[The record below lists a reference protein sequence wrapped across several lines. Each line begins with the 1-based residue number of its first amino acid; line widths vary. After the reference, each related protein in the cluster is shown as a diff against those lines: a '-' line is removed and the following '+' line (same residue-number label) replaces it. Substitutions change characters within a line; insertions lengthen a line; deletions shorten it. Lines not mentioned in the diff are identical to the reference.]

1 MDILKGLLPPK
12 KRSTKLAMSQF
23 YVGSRSVQY
32 SLELLP
38 KWKTPNPG
46 LISVAVERRVKTIT
60 SFVVNVSTYTGS
72 STPNTVFLSVASW
85 SSISSLIQFLLYTPN
100 FLRIHLKPTPDKS
113 HQVTQVTPDKSH
125 QVTPNK
131 SRQVTQVTPDKS
143 HQEQEDSALSHR
155 SPDRQTGAFKHEQQ
169 FCFIPKLK
177 E

>member
-1 MDILKGLLPPK
+1 M
-12 KRSTKLAMSQF
+12 
-23 YVGSRSVQY
+23 YVV
-32 SLELLP
+32 L
-38 KWKTPNPG
+38 
-46 LISVAVERRVKTIT
+46 
-60 SFVVNVSTYTGS
+60 VVNGIFGNVVFIE
-72 STPNTVFLSVASW
+72 TVH
-85 SSISSLIQFLLYTPN
+85 ILLQAWVEKNFMQNSN

-131 SRQVTQVTPDKS
+131 SRQVTQVTQVTPDKS
-143 HQEQEDSALSHR
+143 HQEQEDRALSHR